1 MLGSHDEE
9 SGGGGRVGWGG
20 GGGGAWNQRG
30 ERVGVRFGNAGI
42 CPVKDD

>member
-1 MLGSHDEE
+1 MIKRAEGS
-9 SGGGGRVGWGG
+9 WGG
-20 GGGGAWNQRG
+20 GGWNQRE